1 MDNINFNRLRELYYG
16 TNTFNVD
23 SVRGLYSAAKQ
34 TRQANQTKYTEKQVK
49 EFLRKQET
57 YQVDLAFKK
66 PKKFD
71 AITSEVAGRGLQA
84 DLIFFQRSFS
94 GEKFSSRASGV
105 KYVKGGKTTKLG
117 ATSSFT

>member
-66 PKKFD
+66 PKKKS
-71 AITSEVAGRGLQA
+71 TQSRSRRLGVVYKRTL
-84 DLIFFQRSFS
+84 FFFNVVLAVRSS
-94 GEKFSSRASGV
+94 HRARP
-105 KYVKGGKTTKLG
+105 
-117 ATSSFT
+117 A